1 MIYLYYQ
8 IYKHIIYNY
17 ANENKNY
24 VVLKNM
30 SDISNYIKDSIN
42 KIK

>member
-17 ANENKNY
+17 VYENKNY
-24 VVLKNM
+24 AVLKNM
-30 SDISNYIKDSIN
+30 SNISNYIKDSIN